1 MIKHYSS
8 KRAIIDI
15 LSIKEQVIRAFKDE
29 IKYKPFLD
37 FIFAKDYLNDEDIEL
52 PSMKLISESISI
64 KYSELSKLIKELYF
78 RLFDDEVLNFK
89 FDFSEV
95 EIVFFINYLKKSIQF
110 KCERL
115 KYLPRVGEQIDI
127 SFIQANLGN
136 WMYYVNKVEH
146 KFEGQKQVVYITL
159 RSGIYNSHLKQCIEQ
174 AYLRGEISD
183 KEYFTLEDY
192 EFEDKLYRRF

>member
-52 PSMKLISESISI
+52 PSIKLISESISI